1 MIIGLQITKN
11 KDKYNKLVSLIND
24 NRKFKGVSFVHI
36 SDYKSL
42 KTNFKDLDVLVCY
55 GITPELF
62 SYRSDKL
69 KWIHIGASG
78 IDDSL
83 FNDIADFRPSSYPPY
98 NIEKVGDC
106 EYKLTFA
113 VAGFSE
119 KDISV
124 TQKESTLAIEG
135 VNSPSEK
142 EYLYKG
148 IAERTFKQSFKL
160 SEYMNVKDAKL
171 KDGMLN
177 ILLVQDLPKEK
188 QPRQIKIN

>member
-1 MIIGLQITKN
+1 MTRI
-11 KDKYNKLVSLIND
+11 
-24 NRKFKGVSFVHI
+24 
-36 SDYKSL
+36 
-42 KTNFKDLDVLVCY
+42 DLSPFRAMTV
-55 GITPELF
+55 GF
-62 SYRSDKL
+62 
-69 KWIHIGASG
+69 
-78 IDDSL
+78 DSL

-124 TQKESTLAIEG
+124 TQKENTLAIEG
-135 VNSPSEK
+135 VNSPLEK

-160 SEYMNVKDAKL
+160 SEYMIVTDAKL
-171 KDGMLN
+171 ENG
-177 ILLVQDLPKEK
+177 LLKVLLTQELPKEK
-188 QPRQIKIN
+188 QPKEIKIN

>member
-1 MIIGLQITKN
+1 MTRI
-11 KDKYNKLVSLIND
+11 
-24 NRKFKGVSFVHI
+24 
-36 SDYKSL
+36 
-42 KTNFKDLDVLVCY
+42 DLSPFRAMTV
-55 GITPELF
+55 GF
-62 SYRSDKL
+62 
-69 KWIHIGASG
+69 
-78 IDDSL
+78 DSL
-83 FNDIADFRPSSYPPY
+83 FNDIADFRPSCYPPY

-135 VNSPSEK
+135 ENSSSDK

-171 KDGMLN
+171 QDGMLN

>member
-1 MIIGLQITKN
+1 MTRI
-11 KDKYNKLVSLIND
+11 
-24 NRKFKGVSFVHI
+24 
-36 SDYKSL
+36 
-42 KTNFKDLDVLVCY
+42 DLSPFRAMTV
-55 GITPELF
+55 GF
-62 SYRSDKL
+62 
-69 KWIHIGASG
+69 
-78 IDDSL
+78 DSL
-83 FNDIADFRPSSYPPY
+83 FNDIADFRPSSSPPY

-135 VNSPSEK
+135 ENSSSDK

-171 KDGMLN
+171 QDGMLN

>member
-1 MIIGLQITKN
+1 MTRL
-11 KDKYNKLVSLIND
+11 
-24 NRKFKGVSFVHI
+24 
-36 SDYKSL
+36 
-42 KTNFKDLDVLVCY
+42 DLSPFRAMTV
-55 GITPELF
+55 GF
-62 SYRSDKL
+62 
-69 KWIHIGASG
+69 
-78 IDDSL
+78 DSL
-83 FNDIADFRPSSYPPY
+83 FNEIADFRPSSYPPY
-98 NIEKVGDC
+98 NIEKAGDC

-113 VAGFSE
+113 VAGFSD

-135 VNSPSEK
+135 ENSSTDK

-188 QPRQIKIN
+188 QPKQIKIN

>member
-1 MIIGLQITKN
+1 MTRI
-11 KDKYNKLVSLIND
+11 
-24 NRKFKGVSFVHI
+24 
-36 SDYKSL
+36 
-42 KTNFKDLDVLVCY
+42 DLSPFRAMTV
-55 GITPELF
+55 GF
-62 SYRSDKL
+62 
-69 KWIHIGASG
+69 
-78 IDDSL
+78 DSL

-98 NIEKVGDC
+98 NIEKAGDC

-135 VNSPSEK
+135 ENSSTDK

-188 QPRQIKIN
+188 QPKQIKIN

>member
-1 MIIGLQITKN
+1 MTRI
-11 KDKYNKLVSLIND
+11 
-24 NRKFKGVSFVHI
+24 
-36 SDYKSL
+36 
-42 KTNFKDLDVLVCY
+42 DLSPFRAMTV
-55 GITPELF
+55 GF
-62 SYRSDKL
+62 
-69 KWIHIGASG
+69 
-78 IDDSL
+78 DSL

-98 NIEKVGDC
+98 IIEQVGDC

-124 TQKESTLAIEG
+124 TQKENTLAIEG
-135 VNSPSEK
+135 ENSSSEK

-171 KDGMLN
+171 EEGMLN

>member
-1 MIIGLQITKN
+1 MTRL
-11 KDKYNKLVSLIND
+11 
-24 NRKFKGVSFVHI
+24 
-36 SDYKSL
+36 
-42 KTNFKDLDVLVCY
+42 DLSPFRAMTV
-55 GITPELF
+55 GF
-62 SYRSDKL
+62 
-69 KWIHIGASG
+69 
-78 IDDSL
+78 DSL
-83 FNDIADFRPSSYPPY
+83 FNDIADFRPSSYPPH

-124 TQKESTLAIEG
+124 TQKENTLSIEG
-135 VNSPSEK
+135 QQNSTDK

-148 IAERTFKQSFKL
+148 IAERTFNQSFKL

-188 QPRQIKIN
+188 QTKQIKIN

>member
-1 MIIGLQITKN
+1 
-11 KDKYNKLVSLIND
+11 V
-24 NRKFKGVSFVHI
+24 
-36 SDYKSL
+36 SDY
-42 KTNFKDLDVLVCY
+42 
-55 GITPELF
+55 
-62 SYRSDKL
+62 
-69 KWIHIGASG
+69 
-78 IDDSL
+78 
-83 FNDIADFRPSSYPPY
+83 
-98 NIEKVGDC
+98 

-135 VNSPSEK
+135 DITPSEK

-177 ILLVQDLPKEK
+177 ITLVQELPKEK
-188 QPRQIKIN
+188 QPKQIKIN

>member
-1 MIIGLQITKN
+1 MTRL
-11 KDKYNKLVSLIND
+11 
-24 NRKFKGVSFVHI
+24 
-36 SDYKSL
+36 
-42 KTNFKDLDVLVCY
+42 DLSPFRAMTV
-55 GITPELF
+55 GF
-62 SYRSDKL
+62 
-69 KWIHIGASG
+69 
-78 IDDSL
+78 DSL

-98 NIEKVGDC
+98 NIEKVDDY

-113 VAGFSE
+113 VAGFNE

-124 TQKESTLAIEG
+124 TQKESTLSIEG
-135 VNSPSEK
+135 QQNSTDK

-148 IAERTFKQSFKL
+148 IAERTFNQSFKL
-160 SEYMNVKDAKL
+160 SEYINVKDAKL

>member
-1 MIIGLQITKN
+1 MTVG
-11 KDKYNKLVSLIND
+11 
-24 NRKFKGVSFVHI
+24 F
-36 SDYKSL
+36 
-42 KTNFKDLDVLVCY
+42 
-55 GITPELF
+55 
-62 SYRSDKL
+62 
-69 KWIHIGASG
+69 
-78 IDDSL
+78 DSL
-83 FNDIADFRPSSYPPY
+83 FNDIADFRPSNYPPY
-98 NIEKVGDC
+98 NIEKVDDY

-135 VNSPSEK
+135 TNNPSEK

>member
-1 MIIGLQITKN
+1 MTVG
-11 KDKYNKLVSLIND
+11 
-24 NRKFKGVSFVHI
+24 F
-36 SDYKSL
+36 
-42 KTNFKDLDVLVCY
+42 
-55 GITPELF
+55 
-62 SYRSDKL
+62 
-69 KWIHIGASG
+69 
-78 IDDSL
+78 DSL

-98 NIEKVGDC
+98 NIEKAGDC

-135 VNSPSEK
+135 ENSSTDK

-188 QPRQIKIN
+188 QPKQIKIN

>member
-1 MIIGLQITKN
+1 MTRL
-11 KDKYNKLVSLIND
+11 
-24 NRKFKGVSFVHI
+24 
-36 SDYKSL
+36 
-42 KTNFKDLDVLVCY
+42 DLSPFRAMTV
-55 GITPELF
+55 GF
-62 SYRSDKL
+62 
-69 KWIHIGASG
+69 
-78 IDDSL
+78 DSL
-83 FNDIADFRPSSYPPY
+83 FNDIADFRPSNYPPY

-113 VAGFSE
+113 IAGFSE
-119 KDISV
+119 KYISV

-135 VNSPSEK
+135 ELSPSEK

-171 KDGMLN
+171 QDGMLN

>member
-1 MIIGLQITKN
+1 MTRI
-11 KDKYNKLVSLIND
+11 
-24 NRKFKGVSFVHI
+24 
-36 SDYKSL
+36 
-42 KTNFKDLDVLVCY
+42 DLSPFRAMTV
-55 GITPELF
+55 GF
-62 SYRSDKL
+62 
-69 KWIHIGASG
+69 
-78 IDDSL
+78 DSL

-98 NIEKVGDC
+98 NIEKVDDY

-135 VNSPSEK
+135 TNNPSEK

-177 ILLVQDLPKEK
+177 ITLVQELPKEK
-188 QPRQIKIN
+188 QPKQIKIN